1 MSKVRSAY
9 VVDFNKKRPLDRGTR
24 IALYKDHNNH
34 GYQGG
39 ENRRTLREKG
49 IIPDRSSQFMKEEH
63 VKRKFIVMLAIAL
76 LCSPLAFSQSR
87 ETGAIRG
94 FVLDEQRTPLPGV
107 SVSLSGASLMGVRTF
122 VTDANGEFR
131 FPALPPGT
139 YQLKAELAGF
149 GTIVQENVRLAT
161 TVTLSLDLIM
171 KPTALAEEV
180 TVIAKAPTVDVKST
194 ETASVTLSNEILR
207 NVPYSQ
213 FTASIVNLAPGVTSN
228 VAYGASANTGI
239 AYTMDG
245 VNVADPEG
253 GSAWVFSDHNI
264 IEEAKIMGVGLPAEY
279 GNFTGV
285 IFNLVTKS
293 GGNEFSGHFE
303 FNFQG
308 MKDDKPKGLWMTDNN
323 QAYVEDFPNLTSP
336 LSKLMDINGHLGGPI
351 VRDKLWFYL
360 GAQFYRT
367 QNRPAGFPED
377 VDYKQPRFFAKLTSQ
392 MTPTLNMSAAFQTTA
407 YQGKNRG
414 ASATTSPEACVTQD
428 SPDWLVSF
436 NLTKILSPK
445 TFFDLKSNYFEG
457 RYYLDPEVGF
467 DTYAHFSINDNMLYD
482 SAGYFYYA
490 DRARFGTNVS
500 MTHYAEDFLLG
511 SHDFKFGAEFE
522 RSMARSRYGYTGR
535 GGPLGDHI
543 YYVDYVGYGYTGP
556 YLAYQYEG
564 YDTNTRYTRIETFVQ
579 DTWAIGKRL
588 NLSLGL
594 RYSMNWG
601 DVKGV
606 SGSVYKTQR
615 LAPRVGFTFD
625 ILGDKTTILKAH
637 YGQFT
642 EAMLTA
648 YHEKMNPIANFK
660 PYIGYY
666 WDLYDEEWVE
676 MFRVTAP
683 PYTMDPDIKH
693 PYMTQWTVG
702 IERELFKDASFGVTY
717 INRKWNDIIG
727 RYDTAGDYTTRTFSS
742 TFLPGQTFTLYERTL
757 ATLETYNYLITNLKK
772 SAELPWVLED
782 VWRKYEGIQIDFNKQ
797 FSHRWQLL
805 ASYVYSKATGTR
817 DNSFGSDIGWGAS
830 PSDPNTY
837 VNCEGN
843 LTFDPTHMIKLQG
856 TYILPLDIS
865 LTGYFRAIT
874 GNTWTTRLRTGRFN
888 QGRVTFFA
896 EPRGANH
903 YPMQKILD
911 VRLEKIFTLAG
922 KYRLG
927 LILDVF
933 NVFNDDTI
941 TSWGTRLGVDYWP
954 SGHANYTPST
964 DGHSL
969 YGIVLPR
976 QARVGV
982 RLIF

>member
-1 MSKVRSAY
+1 M
-9 VVDFNKKRPLDRGTR
+9 KRNL
-24 IALYKDHNNH
+24 
-34 GYQGG
+34 
-39 ENRRTLREKG
+39 
-49 IIPDRSSQFMKEEH
+49 
-63 VKRKFIVMLAIAL
+63 IVFLAFAL
-76 LCSPLAFSQSR
+76 LCAPLAFSQSR

-107 SVSLSGASLMGVRTF
+107 NVTLSSPNLMGARTF

-131 FPALPPGT
+131 FPALPPGEYKLT
-139 YQLKAELAGF
+139 AELSGF
-149 GTIVQENVRLAT
+149 GMVVQEKIRLET
-161 TVTLSLDLIM
+161 TVTLTLDLTM
-171 KPTALAEEV
+171 KPTTLEEEI
-180 TVIAKAPTVDVKST
+180 TVIAQTPTIDVKST

-207 NVPYSQ
+207 NIPYNQ
-213 FTASIVNLAPGVTSN
+213 FTADIVNLAPGVINN

-239 AYTMDG
+239 AYSMDG

-308 MKDDKPKGLWMTDNN
+308 YRDDSKFW
-323 QAYVEDFPNLTSP
+323 QATNTAAYLEDFPELTSP
-336 LSKLMDINGHLGGPI
+336 TSKLMDINGHLGGPI
-351 VRDKLWFYL
+351 LRDKLWFYT
-360 GAQFYRT
+360 GVQFYRT
-367 QNRPAGFPED
+367 QNRPTGFPED

-392 MTPTLNMSAAFQTTA
+392 LTPTLNMSAAFQTTA
-407 YQGKNRG
+407 YQGQNRG
-414 ASATTSPEACVTQD
+414 ASSTTSPEACVTQD

-436 NLTKILSPK
+436 NLNKILSAK
-445 TFFDLKSNYFEG
+445 TFFDVKTNYFEG
-457 RYYLDPEVGF
+457 RYYLDPEVGT
-467 DTYAHFSINDNMLYD
+467 DDYAHFSLDDNMLYD
-482 SAGYFYYA
+482 SAGYYYYA
-490 DRARFGTNVS
+490 DRARFGTNAS
-500 MTHYAEDFLLG
+500 MTHFAEDFLAG

-522 RSMARSRYGYTGR
+522 RSMARSRFGYTGT
-535 GGPLGDHI
+535 GGPLGDNI
-543 YYVDYVGYGYTGP
+543 YYVDYFSYGYTGP

-564 YDTNTRYTRIETFVQ
+564 YDTNTRYTRLEAFVQ
-579 DTWAIGKRL
+579 DSWQLGKRL
-588 NLSLGL
+588 NINLGL

-606 SGSVYKTQR
+606 SGAVYKTNR

-637 YGQFT
+637 YGHFT

-660 PYIGYY
+660 DYIGYY
-666 WDLYDEEWVE
+666 YDLGDDEWVE
-676 MFRVTAP
+676 MFRITAP

-693 PYMTQWTVG
+693 PYMAQWTVG
-702 IERELFKDASFGVTY
+702 IERELFRDASFGVTY

-727 RYDTAGDYTTRTFSS
+727 RYDRAGQYVTRTFYNSY
-742 TFLPGQTFTLYERTL
+742 LDQNFTVYERTL
-757 ATLETYNYLITNLKK
+757 ATLETYDYYITNLKK
-772 SAELPWVLED
+772 GTEFPYILTD
-782 VWRKYEGIQIDFNKQ
+782 VYRKYEGVQVDFNKR

-817 DNSFGSDIGWGAS
+817 DNTFGTDIGWGAN

-837 VNCEGN
+837 INAEGH
-843 LTFDPTHMIKLQG
+843 LTNDPTHMIKVQG
-856 TYILPLDIS
+856 TYVLPFDIS
-865 LTGYFRAIT
+865 FNAYYRGIT
-874 GNTWTTRLRTGRFN
+874 GNAWTTRIRTGRYN
-888 QGRVTFFA
+888 QGRITFLA

-903 YPMQKILD
+903 YPMQHILD
-911 VRLEKIFTLAG
+911 LRLEKIFTLAG

-927 LILDVF
+927 LLVDVF
-933 NVFNDDTI
+933 NVFNADTI
-941 TSWGTRLGVDYWP
+941 TSWGTRIGYDWIP
-954 SGHANYTPST
+954 GETPST
-964 DGHSL
+964 DGHEL
-969 YGIVLPR
+969 YGIVRPR

-982 RLIF
+982 RVIF